1 MYRLL
6 EHLVATGVVGLIGI
20 SAHAASIPVGSVEIG
35 PVVAID
41 HASVRSG
48 SRDLGS
54 VTSAR
59 LVLGWGYF
67 TTPTL
72 EFRAGLVA
80 EHVRVAPQ
88 SGRDSDATA
97 VGGQVGLAV
106 RFPVEGHLI
115 PYVAVD
121 VGAVSHT
128 GDGAGDVTSFLF
140 PAIGV
145 GIRTPFGDS
154 GLVTTGI
161 AYEHVRNAD
170 GFEEVSSHHVT
181 LRLGI
186 SLLRRAPH
194 EEG

>member
-1 MYRLL
+1 MHGLL
-6 EHLVATGVVGLIGI
+6 GRMVAIVVGGFIGVP
-20 SAHAASIPVGSVEIG
+20 AHAASIPEGSVEIG
-35 PVVAID
+35 PEVAID
-41 HASVRSG
+41 HASVSSG

-72 EFRAGLVA
+72 ELRAGLVA
-80 EHVRVAPQ
+80 EHARVAPR

-97 VGGQVGLAV
+97 VGAQVGAAV
-106 RFPVEGHLI
+106 RFPVEGTLI

-121 VGAVSHT
+121 IGAASHT
-128 GDGAGDVTSFLF
+128 GDGAGDTMSVLL
-140 PAIGV
+140 PAVGAGV
-145 GIRTPFGDS
+145 RVPFGDS

-170 GFEEVSSHHVT
+170 GFEGVTGHHVT
-181 LRLGI
+181 VRLGI
-186 SLLRRAPH
+186 SLLRRPSS
-194 EEG
+194 GVR